1 MQALIFQL
9 EHTVACL
16 KVVSSTQTLRID
28 SVGYLG
34 TGILTSAISASVASS
49 LNSNIT
55 IWIIPILE
63 LVNVDRA
70 GLGSRRGEPKKPNRA
85 RKMMTP
91 IIERVV
97 FDVFERTVR
106 WRSIINRMRVGGMEC
121 RRGLVRLWLWR
132 GCRCGAPQW
141 LEWAAPRYAGRSK
154 CETHQKA
161 EE

>member
-1 MQALIFQL
+1 MQALVFQL
-9 EHTVACL
+9 EHTIACL
-16 KVVSSTQTLRID
+16 KVISTPQMLRID
-28 SVGYLG
+28 GVGYLE

-55 IWIIPILE
+55 MWMIPILE
-63 LVNVDRA
+63 LVNLDRA
-70 GLGSRRGEPKKPNRA
+70 GLGSRRGELKKPNKA

-121 RRGLVRLWLWR
+121 RS
-132 GCRCGAPQW
+132 
-141 LEWAAPRYAGRSK
+141 WASAAI
-154 CETHQKA
+154 
-161 EE
+161 

>member
-9 EHTVACL
+9 EHSVACL
-16 KVVSSTQTLRID
+16 KVISITQILRID
-28 SVGYLG
+28 GVGYLP
-34 TGILTSAISASVASS
+34 TRILTSAISASVASS

-55 IWIIPILE
+55 MWMIPILE
-63 LVNVDRA
+63 LVNLDRA
-70 GLGSRRGEPKKPNRA
+70 GLGSRRGELKKPNRA

-121 RRGLVRLWLWR
+121 RRGLVRLCDLRLWR
-132 GCRCGAPQW
+132 VAGAVR
-141 LEWAAPRYAGRSK
+141 LSG
-154 CETHQKA
+154 
-161 EE
+161 